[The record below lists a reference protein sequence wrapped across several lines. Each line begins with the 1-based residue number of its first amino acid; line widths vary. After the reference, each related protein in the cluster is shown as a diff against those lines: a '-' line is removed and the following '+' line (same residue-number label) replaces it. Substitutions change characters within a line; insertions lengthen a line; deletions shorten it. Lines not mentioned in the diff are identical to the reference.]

1 MVNLERLLDLTE
13 GSSTSPVSPTVARF
27 ARFGTIGF
35 GVSLGLI
42 LLGFL
47 TNPQPY
53 PYYDWATL
61 PVTPFPNQP
70 RLGHYPL
77 SITVGTWLWEFTFPL
92 VLIWLVDRY
101 SLGAER
107 ERNVMFLLLPALYA
121 LGFHLYCR
129 FIFPQPTPSL
139 WEPAVTGVCYIYCQ
153 NYDIT
158 WSYIT
163 LGTVMLGLLGAALPD
178 DRPDSWFIVVMFGI
192 LTFPLGIAPLYEAV
206 LRQSDTPPNRP
217 VIHSNKH

>member
-1 MVNLERLLDLTE
+1 MVELRRLLRLTME
-13 GSSTSPVSPTVARF
+13 SSTSPISPTVARF
-27 ARFGTIGF
+27 ARLGTIGF

-53 PYYDWATL
+53 PYYGWAAL
-61 PVTPFPNQP
+61 PVTPLPNQP

-77 SITVGTWLWEFTFPL
+77 SITLGTWLWEFTFPL

-101 SLGAER
+101 SLGSTHAR
-107 ERNVMFLLLPALYA
+107 KVMFLVLPAIYA

-129 FIFPQPTPSL
+129 FVFPQPAPSM
-139 WEPAVTGVCYIYCQ
+139 WEPAVTAVCYIYCQ
-153 NYDIT
+153 NYDLL

-163 LGTVMLGLLGAALPD
+163 LGTVALGLLGAVLSAED
-178 DRPDSWFIVVMFGI
+178 TASWLIIVVFGV
-192 LTFPLGIAPLYEAV
+192 LTFPLGIAPLYEAM
-206 LRQSDTPPNRP
+206 LRQSDTPPNQP
-217 VIHSNKH
+217 ATFSTQS